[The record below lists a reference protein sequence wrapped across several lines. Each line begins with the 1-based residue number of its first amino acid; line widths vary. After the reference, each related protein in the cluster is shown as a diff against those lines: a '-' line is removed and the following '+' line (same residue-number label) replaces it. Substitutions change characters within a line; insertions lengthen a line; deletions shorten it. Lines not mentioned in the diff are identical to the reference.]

1 MATYL
6 YVVQTGAIWLYAT
19 FIFVVSTAIFS
30 GLLALILWLIC
41 WGIEQL
47 VDLRVGDD
55 RLSDS
60 VKAWTRVFMVCCVLF
75 APLGFNAASDIASNK
90 PSGREKV
97 SDSTEI
103 RQYILV
109 DYRPPKHVYVTL
121 KDTNTNRVYADLY
134 VSKHCTFG
142 VKAGDKINV
151 QVELWHY
158 QDDPDNKYLNFT
170 NLYSVV
176 CS

>member
-6 YVVQTGAIWLYAT
+6 YVVLTGAIWIFAT
-19 FIFVVSTAIFS
+19 FIFAVTTAITS
-30 GLLALILWLIC
+30 GLLTLIIWAAC

-55 RLSDS
+55 HLSDS
-60 VKAWTRVFMVCCVLF
+60 VKAWTRVFVVCCVLF
-75 APLGFNAASDIASNK
+75 APLGFMAANK
-90 PSGREKV
+90 IV
-97 SDSTEI
+97 SDDSAARERVSDGTEI

-121 KDTNTNRVYADLY
+121 KDTKTNQVYTDMY

-142 VKAGDKINV
+142 VKPGDQMNI
-151 QVELWHY
+151 QVEIWHY
-158 QDDPDNKYLNFT
+158 KNDPDNKYLTFN
-170 NLYSVV
+170 NLPSVV